1 MNLQIPEGANVHIII
16 GNAPPL
22 ALTDQRTELPA
33 RSGGRRFAGATFK
46 VALVGLL
53 VIGSFWV
60 GEQRGQAADNYA
72 GIAAPPPVEQA
83 FPLQDPPG
91 QAPPAQ
97 AGPPQA
103 AAAAAAPDQAP
114 QGGVPPAGVPPAG
127 VPAAGVPPNFA
138 AQLQQPP
145 TIQPAPGSASGN
157 KNPFGLDTN

>member
-22 ALTDQRTELPA
+22 ALTDQRAELPA

-53 VIGSFWV
+53 VISSFWV

-83 FPLQDPPG
+83 FPLQTPAGQAQPGQVPPG
-91 QAPPAQ
+91 Q

-103 AAAAAAPDQAP
+103 AAAAPGQAP
-114 QGGVPPAGVPPAG
+114 QSG

>member
-16 GNAPPL
+16 GNASPL
-22 ALTDQRTELPA
+22 ALTDQRAELPPA

-60 GEQRGQAADNYA
+60 GEHRGQAADYYA

-83 FPLQDPPG
+83 FPLQAPPG
-91 QAPPAQ
+91 QAPPGQ

-103 AAAAAAPDQAP
+103 AAAAPGQAP
-114 QGGVPPAGVPPAG
+114 QGG

>member
-33 RSGGRRFAGATFK
+33 RSGGRRLAGATFK

-83 FPLQDPPG
+83 FPLQTPPGQAQPG
-91 QAPPAQ
+91 QAPPGQ

-103 AAAAAAPDQAP
+103 AAAAPGQAP
-114 QGGVPPAGVPPAG
+114 QGG

>member
-16 GNAPPL
+16 GNASPL
-22 ALTDQRTELPA
+22 ALTDQRAELPPA

-60 GEQRGQAADNYA
+60 GEQRGQAAIDDA

-83 FPLQDPPG
+83 FPLQTPPG
-91 QAPPAQ
+91 QT
-97 AGPPQA
+97 GPSQ

-114 QGGVPPAGVPPAG
+114 QGG

>member
-60 GEQRGQAADNYA
+60 GEQRGQAAIDDA

-83 FPLQDPPG
+83 FPLQAPPG
-91 QAPPAQ
+91 QAQPGQVPPGQ
-97 AGPPQA
+97 AGPPQ

-114 QGGVPPAGVPPAG
+114 QGGVPPAG

>member
-83 FPLQDPPG
+83 FPLQTPPAQVPPG
-91 QAPPAQ
+91 QAK
-97 AGPPQA
+97 PPQA
-103 AAAAAAPDQAP
+103 AAAAPGQAP
-114 QGGVPPAGVPPAG
+114 QSG

>member
-22 ALTDQRTELPA
+22 ALTDQRAELPA
-33 RSGGRRFAGATFK
+33 RSGGRRLAGATFK

-83 FPLQDPPG
+83 FPLQTPPAQVPPG
-91 QAPPAQ
+91 QAK
-97 AGPPQA
+97 PPQA
-103 AAAAAAPDQAP
+103 AAAAPGQAP
-114 QGGVPPAGVPPAG
+114 QGG

>member
-33 RSGGRRFAGATFK
+33 RSGGRRLAGATFK

-83 FPLQDPPG
+83 FPLQTPPG
-91 QAPPAQ
+91 Q

-103 AAAAAAPDQAP
+103 AAAAPGQAP
-114 QGGVPPAGVPPAG
+114 QGG

>member
-60 GEQRGQAADNYA
+60 GEQRGQAAIDDA
-72 GIAAPPPVEQA
+72 GIGAPPPVEQA
-83 FPLQDPPG
+83 FPLQTPPG
-91 QAPPAQ
+91 QAQPGQVPPGQVPPGQ

-103 AAAAAAPDQAP
+103 AAAAPGQAP
-114 QGGVPPAGVPPAG
+114 QSG

>member
-22 ALTDQRTELPA
+22 ALTDQRAELPA
-33 RSGGRRFAGATFK
+33 RSGGRRLAGATFK

-72 GIAAPPPVEQA
+72 GISAPPPVEQA
-83 FPLQDPPG
+83 FPLQAPPG
-91 QAPPAQ
+91 QAPPGQ

-103 AAAAAAPDQAP
+103 AAAAPGQEP
-114 QGGVPPAGVPPAG
+114 QGG

>member
-22 ALTDQRTELPA
+22 ALTDQRAELPA
-33 RSGGRRFAGATFK
+33 RSGSRRFAGATFK

-83 FPLQDPPG
+83 FPLQAPPG
-91 QAPPAQ
+91 QAPPGQ

-103 AAAAAAPDQAP
+103 AAAAPGQAP
-114 QGGVPPAGVPPAG
+114 QGG

>member
-33 RSGGRRFAGATFK
+33 RSPARRVAGATFK
-46 VALVGLL
+46 VVVVGML

-60 GEQRGQAADNYA
+60 GEQRGQAAIDDA
-72 GIAAPPPVEQA
+72 GIAAPPQVEQA
-83 FPLQDPPG
+83 FPIPAPPG
-91 QAPPAQ
+91 QAEPSQ
-97 AGPPQA
+97 

-114 QGGVPPAGVPPAG
+114 RGGVPPAG

>member
-83 FPLQDPPG
+83 FPLQAPPG
-91 QAPPAQ
+91 QTPPGQ

-103 AAAAAAPDQAP
+103 AAAAPGQAP
-114 QGGVPPAGVPPAG
+114 QGG

>member
-22 ALTDQRTELPA
+22 ALTDQRADLPA
-33 RSGGRRFAGATFK
+33 RSPARRFAGATFK
-46 VALVGLL
+46 VVVVGML

-60 GEQRGQAADNYA
+60 GEQRGQAAIDDA

-83 FPLQDPPG
+83 FPLQAPPG
-91 QAPPAQ
+91 QAPPGQ

-103 AAAAAAPDQAP
+103 AAAAAAPGQAP
-114 QGGVPPAGVPPAG
+114 QGG

>member
-22 ALTDQRTELPA
+22 ALTDQRAELPA
-33 RSGGRRFAGATFK
+33 RSGGRRLAGATFK

-83 FPLQDPPG
+83 FPLQTPPGQAQPG
-91 QAPPAQ
+91 QAPPGQ

-103 AAAAAAPDQAP
+103 AAAAPGQAP
-114 QGGVPPAGVPPAG
+114 QGG